1 MLSVFSPALRA
12 CALYI
17 KHISR
22 GSWEEQNWQDNKM
35 HKEFTKSAYIKIV
48 PTVVPC
54 LRGWGLSS
62 RLVPEAVSLS
72 GAGTVP
78 QWLLRTREADNPGAA
93 QSLVFGASA
102 VSICCGKPGRFL
114 ESCWY
119 LVRDGSLG
127 ALLLY
132 HWRDII
138 TSSREGWAGKRV
150 CHAKRGDNLPLA
162 MFFKTKL

>member
-17 KHISR
+17 KHISQ
-22 GSWEEQNWQDNKM
+22 GSWEEQNWEENKM

-62 RLVPEAVSLS
+62 HLVPGAAFLS
-72 GAGTVP
+72 EVGPVP
-78 QWLLRTREADNPGAA
+78 QWLLHTRAADNPGAA

-138 TSSREGWAGKRV
+138 NSSREGWAGKRV
-150 CHAKRGDNLPLA
+150 CHAKRGEQSSLCHVL
-162 MFFKTKL
+162 